1 MIFKSVSIASVFAVS
16 LLQNADDADVNL
28 PAQLTDDGGMSLLE
42 LLVQGGYIMIPIL
55 ILSFVAI
62 YVIAERWKFLKNSY
76 MPSKPFLAA
85 VEDMLRAG
93 ETRAAMNHCE
103 QVNKPLGRILK
114 QGISR
119 LGRPI
124 ADIEEGI
131 KNAGKKEI
139 FMMEKRMDWLATI
152 AGVAPLIGFLG
163 TVTGMIQAFMQI
175 QSLQGNVNP
184 SVLAGGIWEAL
195 ITTAAGLAVGIF
207 AYFFYNYLLGR
218 INRMIFELEMAT
230 TEFIEL
236 LQKPAKKDKPAD
248 KPRDF
253 VVR

>member
-1 MIFKSVSIASVFAVS
+1 MTLPDSGEESI
-16 LLQNADDADVNL
+16 
-28 PAQLTDDGGMSLLE
+28 TLLE
-42 LLVQGGYIMIPIL
+42 LLIQGGFVMIPIFL
-55 ILSFVAI
+55 LSIVAI
-62 YVIAERWKFLKNSY
+62 YVIAERWRFLKNSSLE
-76 MPSKPFLAA
+76 PEAFLQS
-85 VEDMLRAG
+85 VENMLRSG
-93 ETRAAMNHCE
+93 DTKAALQHCE
-103 QVNKPLGRILK
+103 QVDKPLGRILK
-114 QGISR
+114 QGVER

-124 ADIEEGI
+124 SDIEDAI
-131 KNAGKKEI
+131 KNAGKREI

-175 QSLQGNVNP
+175 QSLRGNVNP

-207 AYFFYNYLLGR
+207 AYFFYNYLLSR

-236 LQKPAKKDKPAD
+236 LQKPSPKK
-248 KPRDF
+248 
-253 VVR
+253 

>member
-1 MIFKSVSIASVFAVS
+1 MNLIFAAGAQLQTLLMLQNGAAADTLNGMMAAEEEGTS
-16 LLQNADDADVNL
+16 LL
-28 PAQLTDDGGMSLLE
+28 SLLI
-42 LLVQGGYIMIPIL
+42 QGGYVMIPIA
-55 ILSFVAI
+55 ILSVIAI
-62 YVIAERWKFLKNSY
+62 YVIAERWQFLKNSS
-76 MPSKPFLAA
+76 MDSEPFLRS
-85 VEDMLRAG
+85 VEGMLRAG
-93 ETRAAMNHCE
+93 ETRSALNHCE

-114 QGISR
+114 QGIKR

-139 FMMEKRMDWLATI
+139 FMLEKRMDWLATI

-207 AYFFYNYLLGR
+207 AYFFYNYLLSR
-218 INRMIFELEMAT
+218 INRMVFELEMAT

-236 LQKPAKKDKPAD
+236 LQKPASKKEATIK
-248 KPRDF
+248 
-253 VVR
+253 

>member
-1 MIFKSVSIASVFAVS
+1 MNLIFAAGAQLQS
-16 LLQNADDADVNL
+16 LLMFQNGAAADTLN
-28 PAQLTDDGGMSLLE
+28 GMMAAEEEGISLLT
-42 LLVQGGYIMIPIL
+42 LLIQGGYIMIPIGV
-55 ILSFVAI
+55 LSIIAI
-62 YVIAERWKFLKNSY
+62 YVIAERWQFLKNSS
-76 MPSKPFLAA
+76 MDADPFLRS

-93 ETRAAMNHCE
+93 ETRSALNHCE

-114 QGISR
+114 QGIKR

-124 ADIEEGI
+124 SDIEEGI

-139 FMMEKRMDWLATI
+139 FMLEKRMDWLATI

-207 AYFFYNYLLGR
+207 AYFFYNYLLSR
-218 INRMIFELEMAT
+218 INRMVFELEMAT

-236 LQKPAKKDKPAD
+236 LQKPASKKEPAI
-248 KPRDF
+248 R
-253 VVR
+253 